1 MSDSETWSGSV
12 RMGGE
17 AEQKGEVEWTLPTSQ
32 FREPKFTSSWSSPD
46 LVAWPSLEFQLLGRH
61 CE

>member
-17 AEQKGEVEWTLPTSQ
+17 AEQKGEGGVD
-32 FREPKFTSSWSSPD
+32 SPYQ
-46 LVAWPSLEFQLLGRH
+46 PI
-61 CE
+61 